1 MTIALA
7 RTRIKSMNNSQLQLK
22 DLSEKN
28 AKALATSVTKFLA
41 AQGITLQHT
50 KALDL
55 AGTICGFGDWHGLQA
70 AVSRKEAEEAAT
82 PIKMSYEDFVEKF
95 KPVKNTLC
103 AHANADGFAFAVT
116 GSEYAAVL
124 AAFER
129 NPGTVWTCTHGDGTM
144 WITEGIHRF
153 NREFY
158 LITKKP
164 AQDGRFYEI
173 PYGHD
178 EGDLCFEVSVMNPQ
192 TRVSELID
200 TIYDSSA
207 EDAFERAGI
216 DLEDEIEGI
225 VEEGQSRVIIVKQVP
240 A

>member
-7 RTRIKSMNNSQLQLK
+7 RTRIKNMNNSQLQLK

-28 AKALATSVTKFLA
+28 AKAIATSVTKFLA

-55 AGTICGFGDWHGLQA
+55 TGTLCGFGDWHGLQA
-70 AVSRKEAEEAAT
+70 AITRKEEEEAKT
-82 PIKMSYEDFVEKF
+82 PIKMSYEDFIEKF

-103 AHANADGFAFAVT
+103 DHANADGFAFAPS
-116 GSEYAAVL
+116 GKEWEAVRE
-124 AAFER
+124 AHER
-129 NPGTVWTCTHGDGTM
+129 NPGTVWTCVEGEASM
-144 WITEGIHRF
+144 WITEGVHQV

-164 AQDGRFYEI
+164 AQAGRFYEI

-178 EGDLCFEVSVMNPQ
+178 AGDLCFEVSVMNPD
-192 TRVSELID
+192 TRESEVID
-200 TIYDSSA
+200 KIYDSSA
-207 EDAFERAGI
+207 EAVLDRI
-216 DLEDEIEGI
+216 DLDMDEEFDV
-225 VEEGQSRVIIVKQVP
+225 VEAGESRIVIIKQVS

>member
-1 MTIALA
+1 MN
-7 RTRIKSMNNSQLQLK
+7 NNSQLQLK
-22 DLSEKN
+22 DLSEKS

-70 AVSRKEAEEAAT
+70 AVSRKEAEEANT
-82 PIKMSYEDFVEKF
+82 PIKMSYEDFLDKF

-103 AHANADGFAFAVT
+103 AHANADGFAFALS
-116 GSEYAAVL
+116 GPEWAAVQE
-124 AAFER
+124 AYER
-129 NPGTVWTCTHGDGTM
+129 NPGTVWTCTEGDGSM
-144 WITEGIHRF
+144 WITEGVHQV
-153 NREFY
+153 NRQFY

-164 AQDGRFYEI
+164 AQAGRFYEI

-178 EGDLCFEVSVMNPQ
+178 EGDLCFEVSVMNPD
-192 TRVSELID
+192 TRESEVID

-207 EDAFERAGI
+207 EAVLDRI
-216 DLEDEIEGI
+216 DLDIDEEFDV
-225 VEEGQSRVIIVKQVP
+225 VEAGESRIIIVKQIS